1 MSTSR
6 NDVFGYLTRIQEESL
21 KKATSIG
28 LLINSGGIVGI
39 LSYSGGKLTDPLK
52 TAFLFFIASVVSL
65 FIVEM
70 ISMITASRSIEQ
82 LSIETDTGNVD
93 ITKLY
98 FSKCWVKAIRYFINM
113 GAVAS
118 SCYALVISMAFITQ
132 H

>member
-6 NDVFGYLTRIQEESL
+6 NDVFGYLRRIQEESL

-28 LLINSGGIVGI
+28 LLIDSGGIVGI

-52 TAFLFFIASVVSL
+52 TAFMWFIASVVSL
-65 FIVEM
+65 FVVEM

-82 LSIETDTGNVD
+82 LFTATETVNVD

-98 FSKCWVKAIRYFINM
+98 FFNCWVVTGHDYCSTLWPRK
-113 GAVAS
+113 VTH
-118 SCYALVISMAFITQ
+118 LE
-132 H
+132 